1 MLCFLKLN
9 TLLLKTLLRCS
20 QPHVIINNYEDSST
34 HPLPTLRY
42 KKMKC
47 HDQVTIGCQW
57 HPIEASRFATCS
69 WDGTIK
75 YWD

>member
-1 MLCFLKLN
+1 MKMAARIF
-9 TLLLKTLLRCS
+9 S
-20 QPHVIINNYEDSST
+20 PI
-34 HPLPTLRY
+34 LRY